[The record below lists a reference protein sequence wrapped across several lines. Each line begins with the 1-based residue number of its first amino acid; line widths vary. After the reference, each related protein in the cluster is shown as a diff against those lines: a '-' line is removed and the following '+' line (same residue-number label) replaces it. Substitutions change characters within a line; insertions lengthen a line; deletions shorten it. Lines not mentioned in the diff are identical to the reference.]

1 MIATLAHVLHTP
13 LTEFLA
19 MPWDD
24 IAAWAVEAD
33 KILASRQ

>member
-1 MIATLAHVLHTP
+1 VIATLAHVLHTP
-13 LTEFLA
+13 LTEFLT
-19 MPWDD
+19 MPWDE